1 MITPSS
7 LSPLCAVAL
16 AFFAAPIA
24 GQDEAS
30 ALAWMVDHADV
41 VSVAGVRAVRTEP
54 GAMVRVTLRLE
65 RHLAGQGPDLVTLE
79 EPDGQGCGRALLG
92 LVPGQRVLACLRRRG
107 DTFVPCT
114 GGGRGLPLATPAL
127 VQHAQDLIAADPRA
141 RVQLLVA
148 ALSASDTRI
157 REDAAL
163 ALPLMAGLESANDAA
178 RAAVVAALTDAIS
191 TSARTVPSLLVA
203 GARLGARGVIDVVL
217 PLHLAGDDAPYGDAF
232 VVALTQIDPTGTAER
247 LAHLP
252 LASGE
257 MRLRAVRLLR
267 RLDVEAATPALWA
280 VLRQAAEPGVR
291 VQACAALLAAGAR
304 PVELRASVDPDALA
318 AAIQLAAP
326 AAPRLRFVQPRSR

>member
-7 LSPLCAVAL
+7 LSPLCLAAL
-16 AFFAAPIA
+16 AFFAARVV

-30 ALAWMVDHADV
+30 TLAWMLDHADV
-41 VSVAGVRAVRTEP
+41 VSIAGVRAVRTEP

-79 EPDGQGCGRALLG
+79 EPDGHGCGRALLG

-107 DTFVPCT
+107 DAFVPCA

-127 VQHAQDLIAADPRA
+127 VQHAQELLAADPRA
-141 RVQLLVA
+141 RVQVLLA
-148 ALSASDTRI
+148 ALSASDARI

-163 ALPLMAGLESANDAA
+163 ALPLLAGLEDGDDAA
-178 RAAVVAALTDAIS
+178 RAAVVAALTDAIP
-191 TSARTVPSLLVA
+191 TSARTVPSLLIA
-203 GARLGARGVIDVVL
+203 GARVGARGIVDVVL
-217 PLHLAGDDAPYGDAF
+217 PLHLAGDDAPFGDAF
-232 VVALTQIDPTGTAER
+232 VVALTRIDPTGTAER
-247 LAHLP
+247 LARLP

-257 MRLRAVRLLR
+257 VRLRAVRLLR
-267 RLDVEAATPALWA
+267 RLEVEAATPALWA

-304 PVELRASVDPDALA
+304 PSDLRDTVDPDALA
-318 AAIQLAAP
+318 AAMQLAAP
-326 AAPRLRFVQPRSR
+326 AAPRLRFVQPRSQ

>member
-7 LSPLCAVAL
+7 LSPLCLAAL
-16 AFFAAPIA
+16 AFFASPVA

-30 ALAWMVDHADV
+30 TLAWMLDHADV

-65 RHLAGQGPDLVTLE
+65 RQLAGQGPDLVTLE
-79 EPDGQGCGRALLG
+79 EPDGHGCGRALLG

-107 DTFVPCT
+107 DVFVPCA

-127 VQHAQDLIAADPRA
+127 VQHAQELLAADPRA

-148 ALSASDTRI
+148 ALSASDARM

-163 ALPLMAGLESANDAA
+163 ALPLMAGLEGADDAA
-178 RAAVVAALTDAIS
+178 RAAVVAALTDAIP

-203 GARLGARGVIDVVL
+203 GTRLRARGIVDVVL
-217 PLHLAGDDAPYGDAF
+217 PLHLAGDDAPFGDAF
-232 VVALTQIDPTGTAER
+232 LVALTEIDPRGTADR
-247 LAHLP
+247 LARLP
-252 LASGE
+252 LPSAE
-257 MRLRAVRLLR
+257 VRLRAIRLLR

-280 VLRQAAEPGVR
+280 VLRQAAESGVR

-304 PVELRASVDPDALA
+304 AVDLRASVDAEALA
-318 AAIQLAAP
+318 AAEQLAAP
-326 AAPRLRFVQPRSR
+326 APPRLRFVRPRVR